1 MINKDQALL
10 TERYTRILEGQYGIG
25 GTPVTKSQLVQL
37 IKDAEAA
44 HKGTNFFSITQ
55 VTKEQTNKAPLPS
68 FVLPGLKNGKTYF
81 AKITQVNVQVG
92 YDYEAAANRELEK
105 QGKEANFVAQP
116 SLYAPVDGSKV
127 LGTRNGQLYIRYRP
141 MKTATEFKPVY
152 VKAQK
157 DNPTSPSDFA
167 VTQKTEVQQY
177 KGPSTS
183 SQSLVEVR
191 SVSLDSIAAAT
202 IGGKSYVVS
211 DLDPVRSA
219 IYQAGSGPAHTVTPA
234 TAA

>member
-1 MINKDQALL
+1 MVNKDQSLL
-10 TERYTRILEGQYGIG
+10 TERYTKVLEGQYGIG
-25 GTPVTKSQLVQL
+25 GRPVTKAQLVQL
-37 IKDAEAA
+37 IKDVEVA

-92 YDYEAAANRELEK
+92 YDYQAAANRELEK
-105 QGKEANFVAQP
+105 QGKEANFVAQ
-116 SLYAPVDGSKV
+116 SSIYEPVDGSKV

-152 VKAQK
+152 VKAK
-157 DNPTSPSDFA
+157 NENPTNPDDFT
-167 VTQKTEVQQY
+167 VSQKSEVQEY
-177 KGPSTS
+177 KGATAS
-183 SQSLVEVR
+183 SQTLVEVR
-191 SVSLDSIAAAT
+191 SVSVDSIAAAT

-211 DLDPVRSA
+211 DLDPIRTA
-219 IYQAGSGPAHTVTPA
+219 IYQAGGGPSYN
-234 TAA
+234 TAPEAVE

>member
-1 MINKDQALL
+1 MLNKDQALL
-10 TERYTRILEGQYGIG
+10 TERYTKILEGQYGIG

-37 IKDAEAA
+37 IKDAETA

-68 FVLPGLKNGKTYF
+68 FILPGLKNGKTYF

-105 QGKEANFVAQP
+105 QGKDANFVAQP
-116 SLYAPVDGSKV
+116 SLYAPVDNSKV
-127 LGTRNGQLYIRYRP
+127 LGTRNGQIYIRYRP
-141 MKTATEFKPVY
+141 MKTSTEFKPVY
-152 VKAQK
+152 VKAKKETPSGSEDFTVSQK
-157 DNPTSPSDFA
+157 S
-167 VTQKTEVQQY
+167 EVQLY
-177 KGPSTS
+177 KGNTAN
-183 SQSLVEVR
+183 SQALVEVR

-219 IYQAGSGPAHTVTPA
+219 IYQAGSGPSHNVVP
-234 TAA
+234 